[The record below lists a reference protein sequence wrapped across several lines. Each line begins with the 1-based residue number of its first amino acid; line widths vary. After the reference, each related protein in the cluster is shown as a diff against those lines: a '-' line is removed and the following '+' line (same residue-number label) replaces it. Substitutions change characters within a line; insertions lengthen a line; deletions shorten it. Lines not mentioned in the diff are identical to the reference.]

1 MNNSIDFFTEHSRP
15 FGKTY
20 GRWTVDWWRW
30 AFSNPRATNPLV
42 DETGKYA
49 YLNQPRS
56 VWFLAGKIA
65 DERRDIP
72 YRKITVPAR
81 TSLLFPVINCEANTL
96 EYPHLETEQDLMEHV
111 KNDENTI
118 IKKECYINGQRLPVQ
133 RISSDPPIFDLT
145 ILKDNPLGIDRTGT
159 TRASADGYWVFLKP
173 LEGGEYDITFVG
185 ACEMGRLNS
194 GASYH
199 VSVRQN
205 AQS

>member
-1 MNNSIDFFTEHSRP
+1 MDNSIDFYTEHSRP

-173 LEGGEYDITFVG
+173 LDEGEYDITFVG
-185 ACEMGRLNS
+185 ACERGRLNS